1 MGYYNPLQPLSLIVF
16 STPFAPT
23 GLLWQEDY
31 PLFWIHLP
39 ATPSK
44 VLPVYPSLICQVIIL
59 GPIILDKPLILLFYL
74 ILLSSFL
81 GYSHNL
87 MSGLYYNPPFKE
99 PLIHIYQPIGWFIFC
114 KLPFCLPQG
123 YPAAAYNQSLNCVH

>member
-23 GLLWQEDY
+23 CLLWQEDY

-39 ATPSK
+39 ATPSN
-44 VLPVYPSLICQVIIL
+44 VLPVYASLICQVIIL
-59 GPIILDKPLILLFYL
+59 GPVILEKHLILLFYL

-87 MSGLYYNPPFKE
+87 ISGLYYYPPFRE
-99 PLIHIYQPIGWFIFC
+99 PLIHIYQTIGWFSFC
-114 KLPFCLPQG
+114 KLPLLSSPRLPSCSL
-123 YPAAAYNQSLNCVH
+123 YPKP